1 MKNVT
6 EKNNNIRA
14 MSRKHKSNTT
24 MLTIIAALIISPMV
38 LLLLLHERHEEMMF
52 ASYMGSSTNVITV
65 GLHGDSQWLSQHWY
79 NIHTRTQVCTRLQ
92 TTST

>member
-38 LLLLLHERHEEMMF
+38 LQLLLHEEMMF
-52 ASYMGSSTNVITV
+52 ASHMGSSTNVITV
-65 GLHGDSQWLSQHWY
+65 GLHGDSQ
-79 NIHTRTQVCTRLQ
+79 
-92 TTST
+92 

>member
-38 LLLLLHERHEEMMF
+38 LLLLLHEEMMF

-65 GLHGDSQWLSQHWY
+65 GLHGDSQ
-79 NIHTRTQVCTRLQ
+79 
-92 TTST
+92 